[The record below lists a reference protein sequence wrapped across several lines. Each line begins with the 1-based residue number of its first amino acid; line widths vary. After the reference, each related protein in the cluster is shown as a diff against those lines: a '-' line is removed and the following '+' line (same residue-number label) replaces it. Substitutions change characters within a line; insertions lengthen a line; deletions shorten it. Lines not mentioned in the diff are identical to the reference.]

1 MAKKQASDQA
11 SEPQAM
17 QAEPPQ
23 SAPAAVKKFQMTLN
37 CPTPI
42 AHKSAVVAGVDV
54 SAAKLRFFEINGIS
68 STEHPIDIVQVADDV
83 AETVPVAPAAA
94 QQQPEAAA

>member
-1 MAKKQASDQA
+1 MAKKQASDQVG
-11 SEPQAM
+11 EPQAM

-42 AHKSAVVAGVDV
+42 AHKSAVVAGVDA

-68 STEHPIDIVQVADDV
+68 ATEHPIDIVQVADDV
-83 AETVPVAPAAA
+83 AETVPVNSAV